1 MRGQK
6 RENKMGV
13 LLIIFGIILLFFF
26 IIALFSCLKMAKI
39 ADERMYEQMK
49 AEEMKDKAED

>member
-1 MRGQK
+1 
-6 RENKMGV
+6 MGV

-26 IIALFSCLKMAKI
+26 IISLFSCLKMAKI

-49 AEEMKDKAED
+49 AEEMKETAED

>member
-6 RENKMGV
+6 GENKMGV
-13 LLIIFGIILLFFF
+13 LLIIFGTILLFFF

-49 AEEMKDKAED
+49 AKEKKDITEE

>member
-1 MRGQK
+1 
-6 RENKMGV
+6 MGV
-13 LLIIFGIILLFFF
+13 LLIIFG

-49 AEEMKDKAED
+49 AEEMKDKTED

>member
-1 MRGQK
+1 
-6 RENKMGV
+6 MGV

-39 ADERMYEQMK
+39 ADENDEKWYEQMK
-49 AEEMKDKAED
+49 SKEKKDITEE

>member
-1 MRGQK
+1 
-6 RENKMGV
+6 MGV

-39 ADERMYEQMK
+39 ADENDEKMYEQMK
-49 AEEMKDKAED
+49 AKEKKDITEE

>member
-1 MRGQK
+1 
-6 RENKMGV
+6 MGV
-13 LLIIFGIILLFFF
+13 LFIILGIILLFFF

-39 ADERMYEQMK
+39 ANERMYEQTK

>member
-1 MRGQK
+1 
-6 RENKMGV
+6 MGV

-26 IIALFSCLKMAKI
+26 IITLFSCLKMAKI
-39 ADERMYEQMK
+39 VDERMYEQMK

>member
-1 MRGQK
+1 
-6 RENKMGV
+6 MGV

-49 AEEMKDKAED
+49 AKEKKDITEE

>member
-1 MRGQK
+1 
-6 RENKMGV
+6 MGV
-13 LLIIFGIILLFFF
+13 LLIILGIILLFFF

-49 AEEMKDKAED
+49 AKEKKDITEE